1 MTNKTLSLMHLVSA
15 SSLVGKSDQ
24 LDTQLQL
31 VALYQ
36 APTATVIQAAKDPSQ
51 LDPFIQQAAE
61 MPPTDAAEVV
71 ADFLEQ
77 FGAYHRR
84 LQACLEAQKA
94 KLQAPRATAEPAIP
108 EAPEPL
114 DRVMGDFGRS
124 SS

>member
-1 MTNKTLSLMHLVSA
+1 MNTKPLSLMHLVSA

-36 APTATVIQAAKDPSQ
+36 APTATVISAAKDPTL
-51 LDPFIQQAAE
+51 LDPFVQQAAE

-77 FGAYHRR
+77 FGNYHRR
-84 LQACLEAQKA
+84 LQACLESQKA
-94 KLQAPRATAEPAIP
+94 KLQATGETKNPQAEAAV
-108 EAPEPL
+108 EEPG
-114 DRVMGDFGRS
+114 RVMGDFGPS
-124 SS
+124 SN